1 VEHFLKKSSIISM
14 SEAGIDAIGEECAL
28 IAHTEGLTAHEASV
42 RMRLKNESVSDA
54 QGKRFEGIDA
64 DDDLLGRLGIAL
76 GGEKIEIDLNKTK
89 GFFDTLHNTLKSK
102 AEKLQN
108 DITEGSI
115 DLGENVGIKVD
126 DERIDIDLSKTKS
139 FIENLG
145 NTVAGLV
152 QQIDGAVK
160 DISKR

>member
-1 VEHFLKKSSIISM
+1 
-14 SEAGIDAIGEECAL
+14 
-28 IAHTEGLTAHEASV
+28 
-42 RMRLKNESVSDA
+42 MRLRSEPVSDA

-89 GFFDTLHNTLKSK
+89 GFFDALQNTLKSK

-108 DITEGSI
+108 DIADGSI
-115 DLGENVGIKVD
+115 HLGDNVGIKVD
-126 DERIDIDLSKTKS
+126 NERIDIDLNKTKS

-152 QQIDGAVK
+152 REIDGVVK